1 MRQGAG
7 PSLRRNLTVLAVVSV
22 VYLLAA
28 LFVTNSY
35 YQLIMTLV
43 PVWALFGV
51 SWNILSGYGGQ
62 LSFGHASFF
71 GIGAYTVTL
80 AMVYWGLTP
89 WLGIPLGML
98 LGGLAAVLIGIPT
111 FRLRGHYFALSML
124 AYPLAILY
132 VMQYLGFQELSMPMH
147 REHGLRYMEFAEP
160 RVYTLIAVLLLI
172 GGVVVSLVIENSRFG
187 LALLAI
193 RQNELAAEAAGINAR
208 RWKMLSLIV
217 SGMLGALVGGFY
229 ARVLLVVTPESVFG
243 MLVSAQAVVVTL
255 FGGVASVWGPVIGAT
270 ILVPLAETLQ
280 AELGTYLPGIQG
292 VVYGIAIIAVM
303 LLSPDG
309 LYWTVRDRWLRR
321 QEPHGVSATGVSP
334 AGLSEVAAGLSPEAG
349 IDGRAPAPRANGP
362 LLLVERLSRA
372 FGGLR
377 AVSEVSFEISE
388 GEILGIIGPNGAGK
402 TTLFNVLNG
411 VLSADEGSARLAGQP
426 MLGKKTYEVCRMGA
440 GRTFQVVRSFPRLP
454 VLDNVIVGA
463 YGAGMS
469 DRDAIARATQALR
482 QVGLHG
488 RAGVAAGQLTNK
500 QLRLMELARALA
512 GNPRLLLLDE
522 TLAGLGRE
530 ECDEVLAV
538 LARLRA
544 QGMTICIIEHT
555 MHAMMRL
562 ADRFVVLDHGRVLAS
577 GLPRTVVEDA
587 AVIEAYLGKKWL
599 TRREA

>member
-1 MRQGAG
+1 MRYGTG
-7 PSLRRNLTVLAVVSV
+7 SSLKRELTTLAVLAVA
-22 VYLLAA
+22 YLVLA
-28 LFVTNSY
+28 LFVRNSY
-35 YQLIMTLV
+35 YQLILTLV

-80 AMVYWGLTP
+80 AVVYWSLSP
-89 WLGIPLGML
+89 WLGILLGMV
-98 LGGLAAVLIGIPT
+98 LGGVAAVLIGTPT

-124 AYPLAILY
+124 AYPLALLY
-132 VMQYLGFQELSMPMH
+132 VLQYLGFQEVSLPMH
-147 REHGLRYMEFAEP
+147 RENPLAFMEFNDP
-160 RVYTLIAVLLLI
+160 RVYTVIAVCLLV
-172 GGVVVSLVIENSRFG
+172 GGVAVSMIIENSRFG

-208 RWKMLSLIV
+208 QWKMRSLVV
-217 SGMLGALVGGFY
+217 SGMMAAIVGGFY
-229 ARVLLVVTPESVFG
+229 ARVLLVITPDSVFG

-255 FGGVASVWGPVIGAT
+255 FGGVASVWGPLIGAA

-292 VVYGIAIIAVM
+292 VVYGVAIIAIM

-309 LYWTVRDRWLRR
+309 LFWTLRDRWSR
-321 QEPHGVSATGVSP
+321 QKAAEPV
-334 AGLSEVAAGLSPEAG
+334 PEL
-349 IDGRAPAPRANGP
+349 PSTTSAPRTLSARAGVP
-362 LLLVERLSRA
+362 LLVVENLSRA
-372 FGGLR
+372 FGGLK
-377 AVSEVSFEISE
+377 AVSEVSFSVSE

-411 VLSADEGSARLAGQP
+411 VLSADEGSAQIAGRQ
-426 MLGKKTYEVCRMGA
+426 MLGRKTFEVCRMGV

-463 YGAGMS
+463 YGAGLS
-469 DRDAIARATQALR
+469 DRDAIASAVRALR
-482 QVGLHG
+482 QVGLEDQS
-488 RAGVAAGQLTNK
+488 GVAAGQLTNK

-512 GNPRLLLLDE
+512 GEPRLLLLDE

-530 ECDEVLAV
+530 ECDNVLKVLAG
-538 LARLRA
+538 LRER
-544 QGMTICIIEHT
+544 GMTICIIEHT

-562 ADRFVVLDHGRVLAS
+562 ADRFVVLDHGRVLAT
-577 GLPRTVVEDA
+577 GLPRAVVEDTS
-587 AVIEAYLGKKWL
+587 VIEAYLGKKWL
-599 TRREA
+599 ARQDA

>member
-1 MRQGAG
+1 VRHGAG
-7 PSLRRNLTVLAVVSV
+7 QQLRFNLTVLAVVSV
-22 VYLLAA
+22 AYLVLAS
-28 LFVTNSY
+28 FVANSY
-35 YQLIMTLV
+35 YQLILTLV

-80 AMVYWGLTP
+80 AVVYWSLSP
-89 WLGIPLGML
+89 WIGIPLGMI
-98 LGGLAAVLIGIPT
+98 LGGLAAVLIGLPT

-132 VMQYLGFQELSMPMH
+132 VLQYLGFQEVSMPMH
-147 REHGLRYMEFAEP
+147 RDHPAAFMEFAEP
-160 RVYTLIAVLLLI
+160 RVYTLIAVLLLVA
-172 GGVVVSLVIENSRFG
+172 GVVVSLLIENSRFG

-208 RWKMLSLIV
+208 LWKMRALVV
-217 SGMLGALVGGFY
+217 SGMMAAVAGGFY
-229 ARVLLVVTPESVFG
+229 ARILLVVTPDSVFG

-255 FGGVASVWGPVIGAT
+255 FGGVASVWGPVIGAA

-292 VVYGIAIIAVM
+292 VVYGVAIIGVM

-309 LYWTVRDRWLRR
+309 LFWTIRDRWFG
-321 QEPHGVSATGVSP
+321 QKAPEPIPDSTASAVPVRP
-334 AGLSEVAAGLSPEAG
+334 ASAHSGA
-349 IDGRAPAPRANGP
+349 P
-362 LLLVERLSRA
+362 LLKVESLSRA
-372 FGGLR
+372 FGGLK
-377 AVSEVSFEISE
+377 AVSEVSFSIGE

-411 VLSADEGSARLAGQP
+411 VLSADEGSARLDGVE
-426 MLGKKTYEVCRMGA
+426 MLGKKTFAVCRMGV

-454 VLDNVIVGA
+454 LLDNVMVGA
-463 YGAGMS
+463 YGAGLS
-469 DRDAIARATQALR
+469 DRDAIASAARALI
-482 QVGLHG
+482 QVGLQHQSG
-488 RAGVAAGQLTNK
+488 VVAAQLTNK

-512 GNPRLLLLDE
+512 GHPRLLLLDE
-522 TLAGLGRE
+522 ALAGLGRE
-530 ECDEVLAV
+530 ECDDVLHVLAQ
-538 LARLRA
+538 LRQ

-562 ADRFVVLDHGRVLAS
+562 ADRFVVLDHGRVLAT
-577 GLPRTVVEDA
+577 GLPRAVVEDH

-599 TRREA
+599 ARQDA

>member
-1 MRQGAG
+1 MRQGTG
-7 PSLRRNLTVLAVVSV
+7 PQLRRNLTALAVVSV
-22 VYLLAA
+22 AYLAVT

-35 YQLIMTLV
+35 YQLILTMV

-80 AMVYWGLTP
+80 AVVYWGLSP
-89 WLGIPLGML
+89 WLGILLGMI
-98 LGGLAAVLIGIPT
+98 LGGLAAIAIGTPT

-132 VMQYLGFQELSMPMH
+132 VLQYLGFQEVSMPMH
-147 REHGLRYMEFAEP
+147 RDHPLVFMEFSEA
-160 RVYTLIAVLLLI
+160 RIYTLIAVCLLV
-172 GGVVVSLVIENSRFG
+172 GGVVVSLVIESSRFG

-208 RWKMLSLIV
+208 LWKMRSLVV
-217 SGMLGALVGGFY
+217 SGMMAAGAGGFY
-229 ARVLLVVTPESVFG
+229 ARVLVVVTPDSVFG

-255 FGGVASVWGPVIGAT
+255 FGGVASVWGPLIGAA

-292 VVYGIAIIAVM
+292 VVYGIAIIAIM
-303 LLSPDG
+303 LVSPDG
-309 LYWTVRDRWLRR
+309 LFWTVRDRWFR
-321 QEPHGVSATGVSP
+321 QKALAPIPELKPMSP
-334 AGLSEVAAGLSPEAG
+334 PARPASTHAGA
-349 IDGRAPAPRANGP
+349 P
-362 LLLVERLSRA
+362 LLKVENLSRA
-372 FGGLR
+372 FGGLK
-377 AVSEVSFEISE
+377 AVSEVSFSIAV

-411 VLSADEGSARLAGQP
+411 VLSADEGSGQLDGQP
-426 MLGKKTYEVCRMGA
+426 MLGRKTFEVCRMGV

-463 YGAGMS
+463 YGAGLS
-469 DRDAIARATQALR
+469 DHDAIASAVRALH
-482 QVGLHG
+482 QVGLQDQS
-488 RAGVAAGQLTNK
+488 GVAAGQLTNK

-530 ECDEVLAV
+530 ECDNVLKVLAG
-538 LARLRA
+538 LRE

-562 ADRFVVLDHGRVLAS
+562 ADRFVVLDHGRVLAT
-577 GLPRTVVEDA
+577 GLPRAVVENTS
-587 AVIEAYLGKKWL
+587 VIEAYLGKKWL
-599 TRREA
+599 ARQSA

>member
-7 PSLRRNLTVLAVVSV
+7 PPLRQNLIALAVVSV
-22 VYLLAA
+22 AYLAVT

-35 YQLIMTLV
+35 YQLILTLV

-80 AMVYWGLTP
+80 AVVYWHLSP
-89 WLGIPLGML
+89 WLGILLGMV
-98 LGGLAAVLIGIPT
+98 LGGLAAIAIGTPT

-132 VMQYLGFQELSMPMH
+132 VLQYLGFQEVSIPMH
-147 REHGLRYMEFAEP
+147 RGHPVAFMEFSEP
-160 RVYTLIAVLLLI
+160 RVYTLIAMGLLVA
-172 GGVVVSLVIENSRFG
+172 GVVVSLVIENSRFG

-208 RWKMLSLIV
+208 LWKMRSLVV
-217 SGMLGALVGGFY
+217 SGMMAAVAGGFY
-229 ARVLLVVTPESVFG
+229 ARVLVVVTPDSVFG

-255 FGGVASVWGPVIGAT
+255 FGGVASVWGPLIGAA

-292 VVYGIAIIAVM
+292 VVYGIAIIAIM

-309 LYWTVRDRWLRR
+309 LFWTIHDRWFRQKVGPPIPERMPSPPFRR
-321 QEPHGVSATGVSP
+321 RSSTD
-334 AGLSEVAAGLSPEAG
+334 AGA
-349 IDGRAPAPRANGP
+349 P
-362 LLLVERLSRA
+362 LLQVENVSRA
-372 FGGLR
+372 FGGLK
-377 AVSEVSFEISE
+377 AVSEVSFSIAE

-411 VLSADEGSARLAGQP
+411 VLSADEGSARLAGRP
-426 MLGKKTYEVCRMGA
+426 MLGRKTFEVCRMGV

-463 YGAGMS
+463 YGPGLS
-469 DRDAIARATQALR
+469 DRDAIASAVEALDR
-482 QVGLHG
+482 VGLLDQS
-488 RAGVAAGQLTNK
+488 GVVAGQLTNQ

-512 GNPRLLLLDE
+512 GHPRLLLLDE

-530 ECDEVLAV
+530 ECDSVLKVLAG
-538 LARLRA
+538 LRE

-562 ADRFVVLDHGRVLAS
+562 ADRFVVLDHGRVLAT
-577 GLPRTVVEDA
+577 GLPRAVVEDPS
-587 AVIEAYLGKKWL
+587 VVEAYLGKKWL
-599 TRREA
+599 ARQHA

>member
-1 MRQGAG
+1 MRHGAG
-7 PSLRRNLTVLAVVSV
+7 PRLRRGLVVLAALSV
-22 VYLLAA
+22 AYLLAMTV
-28 LFVTNSY
+28 VTNSY
-35 YQLIMTLV
+35 YQLILTLV

-80 AMVYWGLTP
+80 AVVYWGLTP

-98 LGGLAAVLIGIPT
+98 LGGCAAILIGLPT

-132 VMQYLGFQELSMPMH
+132 VLQYLGFQEVSIPMH
-147 REHGLRYMEFAEP
+147 RDRPGFFMEFADP
-160 RVYTLIAVLLLI
+160 RVYTLIAVGLLVA
-172 GGVVVSLVIENSRFG
+172 GVVVSLLVENSRFG

-193 RQNELAAEAAGINAR
+193 RQNELAAEAAGMNAR
-208 RWKMLSLIV
+208 RWKMRALVV
-217 SGMLGALVGGFY
+217 SGMMAAAAGGFY
-229 ARVLLVVTPESVFG
+229 ARVLLVVTPDSVFG
-243 MLVSAQAVVVTL
+243 MLASAQAVVVTL
-255 FGGVASVWGPVIGAT
+255 FGGVASVWGPVIGAA

-309 LYWTVRDRWLRR
+309 LYWTVRDRWLRPPPP
-321 QEPHGVSATGVSP
+321 EPIP
-334 AGLSEVAAGLSPEAG
+334 DVAPLA
-349 IDGRAPAPRANGP
+349 APARPAAADASAP
-362 LLLVERLSRA
+362 LLRVENVSRA
-372 FGGLR
+372 FGGLK
-377 AVSEVSFEISE
+377 AVSEVSFSVAE

-411 VLSADEGSARLAGQP
+411 VLTADEGSARLAGRE
-426 MLGKKTYEVCRMGA
+426 MLGRKTFEVCRMGV

-454 VLDNVIVGA
+454 VIDNVMVGA
-463 YGAGMS
+463 YGAGLT
-469 DRDAIARATQALR
+469 DREAIASAVRSLR
-482 QVGLHG
+482 QVGLAG
-488 RAGVAAGQLTNK
+488 QSGVAAGQLTNK

-512 GNPRLLLLDE
+512 GRPRLLLLDE

-530 ECDEVLAV
+530 ECNDVLDVLA
-538 LARLRA
+538 ALRE
-544 QGMTICIIEHT
+544 QGVTICIIEHT

-562 ADRFVVLDHGRVLAS
+562 ADRFVVLDHGRVLAT
-577 GLPRTVVEDA
+577 GLPRAVVEDP

-599 TRREA
+599 ERREA

>member
-7 PSLRRNLTVLAVVSV
+7 PHLRRHLTVLAVVSL

-98 LGGLAAVLIGIPT
+98 LGGLAAVLIGLPT

-132 VMQYLGFQELSMPMH
+132 VMQYLGFQEVSMPMY
-147 REHGLRYMEFAEP
+147 REHALRYMEFADP
-160 RVYTLIAVLLLI
+160 RTYTLIAVLLLV

-208 RWKMLSLIV
+208 LWKMRSLIV

-255 FGGVASVWGPVIGAT
+255 FGGVASVWGPVIGAA

-309 LYWTVRDRWLRR
+309 LFWTVRDRLLRR
-321 QEPHGVSATGVSP
+321 EAPHGVA
-334 AGLSEVAAGLSPEAG
+334 EVAPGLVTEAG
-349 IDGRAPAPRANGP
+349 SDGRPAAPAPLPASARRAGP
-362 LLLVERLSRA
+362 LLDVHRLSRS

-377 AVSEVSFEISE
+377 AVSEVSFQITE

-411 VLSADEGSARLAGQP
+411 VLSADEGSARLDGQP
-426 MLGKKTYEVCRMGA
+426 MLGKKTHEVCRMGV

-469 DRDAIARATQALR
+469 DRDAIARASRALQ
-482 QVGLHG
+482 QVGLLG
-488 RAGVAAGQLTNK
+488 CAGVAAGQLTNK

-530 ECDEVLAV
+530 ECDDVLTV
-538 LARLRA
+538 LARLRE

-555 MHAMMRL
+555 LHAMMRL
-562 ADRFVVLDHGRVLAS
+562 ADRFVVLDHGRVLAT
-577 GLPRTVVEDA
+577 GFPRTVVEDPS
-587 AVIEAYLGKKWL
+587 VIEAYLGKKWL
-599 TRREA
+599 ARREA

>member
-1 MRQGAG
+1 MRHGAG
-7 PSLRRNLTVLAVVSV
+7 PRLRRGLTALAVLSAAYLVVVAFVS
-22 VYLLAA
+22 
-28 LFVTNSY
+28 NSY
-35 YQLIMTLV
+35 YQLILTLV

-80 AMVYWGLTP
+80 AVVYWSLSP
-89 WLGIPLGML
+89 WLGIPLGMIF
-98 LGGLAAVLIGIPT
+98 GGLAAIAIGTPT

-132 VMQYLGFQELSMPMH
+132 VLQYLGFQEVSMPMH
-147 REHGLRYMEFAEP
+147 RQNPVAFMEFSQP
-160 RVYTLIAVLLLI
+160 RVYTLIAVCLLV

-208 RWKMLSLIV
+208 LWKMRSLVV
-217 SGMLGALVGGFY
+217 SGMMAALAGGFY
-229 ARVLLVVTPESVFG
+229 ARVLLVVTPDSVFG

-255 FGGVASVWGPVIGAT
+255 FGGVASVWGPVIGAA

-292 VVYGIAIIAVM
+292 VVYGVAIIAIM

-309 LYWTVRDRWLRR
+309 LFWTVRDRWFPQKAPDPIPDL
-321 QEPHGVSATGVSP
+321 VS
-334 AGLSEVAAGLSPEAG
+334 LSPPARRASAHAG
-349 IDGRAPAPRANGP
+349 A
-362 LLLVERLSRA
+362 LLKVENLSRA
-372 FGGLR
+372 FGGLK
-377 AVSEVSFEISE
+377 AVSEVSFSVAE
-388 GEILGIIGPNGAGK
+388 GEILGLIGPNGAGK

-411 VLSADEGSARLAGQP
+411 VLSADEGSAQLDDQQ
-426 MLGKKTYEVCRMGA
+426 MLGRKTFEVCRMGV

-463 YGAGMS
+463 YGAGFS
-469 DRDAIARATQALR
+469 DREAIDSAVRALH
-482 QVGLHG
+482 QVGLQD
-488 RAGVAAGQLTNK
+488 RSGVAAGQLTNK

-530 ECDEVLAV
+530 ECDDVLGV
-538 LARLRA
+538 LARLRE

-562 ADRFVVLDHGRVLAS
+562 ADRFVVLDHGRVLAT
-577 GLPRTVVEDA
+577 GLPRAVVEDHS
-587 AVIEAYLGKKWL
+587 VIEAYLGRKWAA
-599 TRREA
+599 RQGA

>member
-1 MRQGAG
+1 MRYGAG
-7 PSLRRNLTVLAVVSV
+7 PLLKRDLTRLAVLAAA
-22 VYLLAA
+22 YLVLM

-35 YQLIMTLV
+35 YQLILTLV

-80 AMVYWGLTP
+80 AVVYWSLSP
-89 WLGIPLGML
+89 WLGIVLGMI
-98 LGGLAAVLIGIPT
+98 LGGLAAIAIGMPT

-132 VMQYLGFQELSMPMH
+132 VLQYLGFQEVSIPMH
-147 REHGLRYMEFAEP
+147 RDNPVAFMEFNEP
-160 RVYTLIAVLLLI
+160 RIYTLIAVCLLVS
-172 GGVVVSLVIENSRFG
+172 GVVVSLVIENSRFG

-208 RWKMLSLIV
+208 RWKMRSLVV
-217 SGMLGALVGGFY
+217 SGMIAAVVGGFY
-229 ARVLLVVTPESVFG
+229 ARVLLVITPDSVFG

-255 FGGVASVWGPVIGAT
+255 FGGVASVWGPLIGAA

-292 VVYGIAIIAVM
+292 VVYGLAIIAIM
-303 LLSPDG
+303 LLAPDG
-309 LYWTVRDRWLRR
+309 LFWSIRDRWSRPKAAAPMPDVAPMAVASR
-321 QEPHGVSATGVSP
+321 PVRAGV
-334 AGLSEVAAGLSPEAG
+334 
-349 IDGRAPAPRANGP
+349 P
-362 LLLVERLSRA
+362 LLVVENLSRA
-372 FGGLR
+372 FGGLK
-377 AVSEVSFEISE
+377 AVSEVSFSVTE

-411 VLSADEGSARLAGQP
+411 VLSADEGSAQLAGQQ
-426 MLGKKTYEVCRMGA
+426 MLGRKTFEVCRMGV

-454 VLDNVIVGA
+454 VIDNVIVGA
-463 YGAGMS
+463 YGAGLS
-469 DRDAIARATQALR
+469 DRDAIASAVGALR
-482 QVGLHG
+482 QVGLQDQS
-488 RAGVAAGQLTNK
+488 GVAAGQLTNK

-530 ECDEVLAV
+530 ECDSVLTV
-538 LARLRA
+538 LARVREH
-544 QGMTICIIEHT
+544 GMTICIIEHT

-562 ADRFVVLDHGRVLAS
+562 ADRFVVLDHGRVLAT
-577 GLPRTVVEDA
+577 GLPRAVVEDA
-587 AVIEAYLGKKWL
+587 SVIEAYLGKKWL
-599 TRREA
+599 ARQNA

>member
-1 MRQGAG
+1 MRHGAG
-7 PSLRRNLTVLAVVSV
+7 PHLKRNLTALAVLSV
-22 VYLLAA
+22 AYLAGMM
-28 LFVTNSY
+28 FVTNSY
-35 YQLIMTLV
+35 YQLILTLV

-80 AMVYWGLTP
+80 TVVYWSLSP
-89 WLGIPLGML
+89 WLGIPLGMI
-98 LGGLAAVLIGIPT
+98 LGGLAAIAIGIPT

-132 VMQYLGFQELSMPMH
+132 VLQYLGFQEVSMPMH
-147 REHGLRYMEFAEP
+147 RDNPVAFMEFSEP
-160 RVYTLIAVLLLI
+160 RIYTLIAVCLLI
-172 GGVVVSLVIENSRFG
+172 GGVIVSLIIENSRFG

-208 RWKMLSLIV
+208 QWKMRALVV
-217 SGMLGALVGGFY
+217 SGMMAAAAGGFY
-229 ARVLLVVTPESVFG
+229 ARVLLVVTPDSVFG

-255 FGGVASVWGPVIGAT
+255 FGGVASVWGPVIGAA

-292 VVYGIAIIAVM
+292 VVYGVAIIAIM

-309 LYWTVRDRWLRR
+309 LFWTIRDRWFRPQAPDPIPDLT
-321 QEPHGVSATGVSP
+321 A
-334 AGLSEVAAGLSPEAG
+334 LSP
-349 IDGRAPAPRANGP
+349 PARPALAHPGAP
-362 LLLVERLSRA
+362 LLVVENLSRA
-372 FGGLR
+372 FGGLK
-377 AVSEVSFEISE
+377 AVSEVSFSVAE

-411 VLSADEGSARLAGQP
+411 VLTADEGAAQLAGEP
-426 MLGKKTYEVCRMGA
+426 MLGRKTFEVCRMGV

-463 YGAGMS
+463 YGAGLS
-469 DRDAIARATQALR
+469 DRDAIASAVHALH
-482 QVGLHG
+482 QTGLQDQSG
-488 RAGVAAGQLTNK
+488 LPAGQLTNK

-512 GNPRLLLLDE
+512 GHPRLLLLDE

-530 ECDEVLAV
+530 ECDDVLGV
-538 LARLRA
+538 LGRLRE

-562 ADRFVVLDHGRVLAS
+562 ADRFVVLDHGRVLAT
-577 GLPRTVVEDA
+577 GLPRDIVEDDS
-587 AVIEAYLGKKWL
+587 VIEAYLGKKWL
-599 TRREA
+599 ARRDG

>member
-7 PSLRRNLTVLAVVSV
+7 PQLRRNFTALAVVSIA
-22 VYLLAA
+22 YLVLT

-35 YQLIMTLV
+35 YQLILTLV

-80 AMVYWGLTP
+80 AVVYWGLSP

-98 LGGLAAVLIGIPT
+98 LGGLAAILIGMPT

-132 VMQYLGFQELSMPMH
+132 VLQYLGFQEVSIPMH
-147 REHGLRYMEFAEP
+147 RENPVAFMEFSEP
-160 RVYTLIAVLLLI
+160 RIFTLIAVLLLV
-172 GGVVVSLVIENSRFG
+172 GGVVVSMVIENSRFG

-208 RWKMLSLIV
+208 LWKMRSLVV
-217 SGMLGALVGGFY
+217 SGMMAAVAGGFY
-229 ARVLLVVTPESVFG
+229 ARVLVVVTPDSVFG

-255 FGGVASVWGPVIGAT
+255 FGGVASVWGPLIGAA

-280 AELGTYLPGIQG
+280 AELGTFLPGIQG
-292 VVYGIAIIAVM
+292 VVYGIAIIAIM

-309 LYWTVRDRWLRR
+309 LFWTVRDRWFR
-321 QEPHGVSATGVSP
+321 PK
-334 AGLSEVAAGLSPEAG
+334 AAAPLPDLIPTS
-349 IDGRAPAPRANGP
+349 APARPATARAGVT
-362 LLLVERLSRA
+362 LLKVENLSRA
-372 FGGLR
+372 FGGLK
-377 AVSEVSFEISE
+377 AVSEVSFSIAE

-411 VLSADEGSARLAGQP
+411 VLPADSGSAELAGRP
-426 MLGKKTYEVCRMGA
+426 MLGRKTFEVCRMGV

-463 YGAGMS
+463 YGAGLS
-469 DRDAIARATQALR
+469 DRDAIIATVRALHD
-482 QVGLHG
+482 VGLQDQ
-488 RAGVAAGQLTNK
+488 ASVAAGQLTNK

-512 GNPRLLLLDE
+512 GHPRLLLLDE

-530 ECDEVLAV
+530 ECDSVLHV
-538 LARLRA
+538 LARLRE
-544 QGMTICIIEHT
+544 QGVTICIIEHT

-562 ADRFVVLDHGRVLAS
+562 ADRFVVLDHGRVLAT
-577 GLPRTVVEDA
+577 GLPRAVVEDA
-587 AVIEAYLGKKWL
+587 SVIEAYLGKKWL
-599 TRREA
+599 ARQHA

>member
-7 PSLRRNLTVLAVVSV
+7 PLLRRNLAVLAVLSI

-28 LFVTNSY
+28 LFVRNSY

-80 AMVYWGLTP
+80 ALVYWNLSP
-89 WLGIPLGML
+89 WLGIPLGMV
-98 LGGLAAVLIGIPT
+98 LGGLAAILIGLPT

-132 VMQYLGFQELSMPMH
+132 VMQYLGFQEVSMPMH
-147 REHGLRYMEFAEP
+147 RENGLAFMEFDEQ
-160 RVYTLIAVLLLI
+160 RVYTLLAVLLLV

-208 RWKMLSLIV
+208 LWKMRSLVV
-217 SGMLGALVGGFY
+217 SGMMGAVAGGFY
-229 ARVLLVVTPESVFG
+229 ARVLLVVTPDSVFG

-255 FGGVASVWGPVIGAT
+255 FGGVASVWGPVIGAA

-292 VVYGIAIIAVM
+292 VVYGGAIIAIM

-321 QEPHGVSATGVSP
+321 ESPRGVTDVTDVEP
-334 AGLSEVAAGLSPEAG
+334 VALPPLAR
-349 IDGRAPAPRANGP
+349 RASSRAAGP
-362 LLLVERLSRA
+362 LLQVEGLSRA

-377 AVSEVSFEISE
+377 AVSEVSFSVAE
-388 GEILGIIGPNGAGK
+388 GEILGIIRPNGAGK

-411 VLSADEGSARLAGQP
+411 VLTADEGAARLDGQP
-426 MLGKKTYEVCRMGA
+426 MLGRKTYEVCRMGV

-463 YGAGMS
+463 YGAGLS
-469 DRDAIARATQALR
+469 DREAIARAVQALH
-482 QVGLHG
+482 QVGLHD
-488 RAGVAAGQLTNK
+488 RSGVSAGQLTNK

-530 ECDEVLAV
+530 ECDDVLGV
-538 LARLRA
+538 LARLRE

-562 ADRFVVLDHGRVLAS
+562 ADRFVVLDHGRVLAT
-577 GLPRTVVEDA
+577 GLPRVVVEDA
-587 AVIEAYLGKKWL
+587 SVIEAYLGKKWL
-599 TRREA
+599 ARREA

>member
-1 MRQGAG
+1 VRQGAG
-7 PSLRRNLTVLAVVSV
+7 PHLRRNLVVLAVVSV
-22 VYLLAA
+22 VYLALT

-35 YQLIMTLV
+35 YQLILTLV

-80 AMVYWGLTP
+80 TVVYWSLSP
-89 WLGIPLGML
+89 WLGIPLGMV
-98 LGGLAAVLIGIPT
+98 LGGLAAILIGFPT

-132 VMQYLGFQELSMPMH
+132 VMQYLGFQEVSMPMH
-147 REHGLRYMEFAEP
+147 RANPLAYMEFADP
-160 RVYTLIAVLLLI
+160 RVYTLIAVLLLV
-172 GGVVVSLVIENSRFG
+172 GGVIVSLVIENSRFG

-193 RQNELAAEAAGINAR
+193 RQNELAAEAAGINSR
-208 RWKMLSLIV
+208 REKMRSLVV
-217 SGMLGALVGGFY
+217 SGMMGAVAGGFY
-229 ARVLLVVTPESVFG
+229 ARVLLVVTPDSVFG

-255 FGGVASVWGPVIGAT
+255 FGGVASVWGPVIGAA
-270 ILVPLAETLQ
+270 ILIPLAETLQ

-292 VVYGIAIIAVM
+292 VVYGVAIIAIM

-309 LYWTVRDRWLRR
+309 LFWTIRDRWFR
-321 QEPHGVSATGVSP
+321 QETPQPLPEVQPLPALHRRASAH
-334 AGLSEVAAGLSPEAG
+334 AA
-349 IDGRAPAPRANGP
+349 GP
-362 LLLVERLSRA
+362 LLQVDGLSRA

-377 AVSEVSFEISE
+377 AVSEVSFSVAE

-411 VLSADEGSARLAGQP
+411 VLEADVGSARLDGQP
-426 MLGKKTYEVCRMGA
+426 ILGKKTFEVCRMGV

-463 YGAGMS
+463 YGAGAS
-469 DRDAIARATQALR
+469 DRDAIERAAQALH
-482 QVGLHG
+482 QVGLHD

-530 ECDEVLAV
+530 ECDDVLAV
-538 LARLRA
+538 LARLRT

-562 ADRFVVLDHGRVLAS
+562 ADRFVVLDHGRVLAT
-577 GLPRTVVEDA
+577 GLPRVVVEDH

-599 TRREA
+599 ARHGA

>member
-1 MRQGAG
+1 M
-7 PSLRRNLTVLAVVSV
+7 
-22 VYLLAA
+22 
-28 LFVTNSY
+28 
-35 YQLIMTLV
+35 
-43 PVWALFGV
+43 WALFGV

-62 LSFGHASFF
+62 LSFGHAAFF

-80 AMVYWGLTP
+80 SVVYWSLSP
-89 WLGIPLGML
+89 WLGIPLGMVI
-98 LGGLAAVLIGIPT
+98 GGLAAIAIGFPT

-132 VMQYLGFQELSMPMH
+132 VMQYLGFQEVSMPMH
-147 REHGLRYMEFAEP
+147 RENAAAFMEFNDP
-160 RVYTLIAVLLLI
+160 RVYTLLAVLLLV

-208 RWKMLSLIV
+208 LWKMRSLVV
-217 SGMLGALVGGFY
+217 SGMMGAVAGGFY
-229 ARVLLVVTPESVFG
+229 ARVLLVVTPDSVFG

-255 FGGVASVWGPVIGAT
+255 FGGVASVWGPVIGAA

-292 VVYGIAIIAVM
+292 VVYGFAIIAVM

-309 LYWTVRDRWLRR
+309 LFWTVRDRLLRR
-321 QEPHGVSATGVSP
+321 ESPQPIPDVGPEPVAIPAFKRRAASP
-334 AGLSEVAAGLSPEAG
+334 AV
-349 IDGRAPAPRANGP
+349 GP
-362 LLLVERLSRA
+362 LLQVDSLSRA

-377 AVSEVSFEISE
+377 AVSEVSFSIAE

-411 VLSADEGSARLAGQP
+411 VLDADAGSAQLDGQP
-426 MLGKKTYEVCRMGA
+426 MLGRKTHEVCRMGV

-463 YGAGMS
+463 YGAGAS
-469 DRDAIARATQALR
+469 DRDAIAWAVQALH
-482 QVGLHG
+482 QVGLAD

-512 GNPRLLLLDE
+512 GHPRLLLLDE

-530 ECDEVLAV
+530 ECDDVLNV
-538 LARLRA
+538 LARLRTE
-544 QGMTICIIEHT
+544 GMTICIIEHT

-562 ADRFVVLDHGRVLAS
+562 ADRFVVLDHGRVLAT
-577 GLPRTVVEDA
+577 GLPRVVVEDA
-587 AVIEAYLGKKWL
+587 SVIEAYLGKKWL
-599 TRREA
+599 ARRDA

>member
-7 PSLRRNLTVLAVVSV
+7 PHLRRHLIVLAMVSL
-22 VYLLAA
+22 VYLLITM
-28 LFVTNSY
+28 FVTNSY
-35 YQLIMTLV
+35 YQLILTLV

-80 AMVYWGLTP
+80 SVVYWSLSP
-89 WLGIPLGML
+89 WLGIPLGMVF
-98 LGGLAAVLIGIPT
+98 GGFAAIAIGFPT

-132 VMQYLGFQELSMPMH
+132 VMQYLGFQEVSMPMH
-147 REHGLRYMEFAEP
+147 REHALAFMEFSEP
-160 RVYTLIAVLLLI
+160 RIYTLIAVLLLV
-172 GGVVVSLVIENSRFG
+172 GGVVVSLIIENSRFG

-208 RWKMLSLIV
+208 LWKMRSLVV
-217 SGMLGALVGGFY
+217 SGMMGAVAGGFY
-229 ARVLLVVTPESVFG
+229 ARVLLVVTPDSVFG

-255 FGGVASVWGPVIGAT
+255 FGGVASVWGPVIGAA

-292 VVYGIAIIAVM
+292 VVYGVAIIAVM

-309 LYWTVRDRWLRR
+309 LFWTIRDRWLRR
-321 QEPHGVSATGVSP
+321 EAPQPI
-334 AGLSEVAAGLSPEAG
+334 PELVPLPPLAR
-349 IDGRAPAPRANGP
+349 RAPARAPGP
-362 LLLVERLSRA
+362 LLEVEGLSRA

-377 AVSEVSFEISE
+377 AVSEVSFSVTE

-411 VLSADEGSARLAGQP
+411 VLDADEGSARLDGQP
-426 MLGKKTYEVCRMGA
+426 MLGKKTYEVCRMGV
-440 GRTFQVVRSFPRLP
+440 GRTFQVVRSFSRLP

-463 YGAGMS
+463 YGAGLS
-469 DRDAIARATQALR
+469 DREAIAQAVRALH
-482 QVGLHG
+482 QVGLQD
-488 RAGVAAGQLTNK
+488 RSGVPAGQLTNK
-500 QLRLMELARALA
+500 LLRLRELARAQA

-530 ECDEVLAV
+530 ECDDILNV
-538 LARLRA
+538 LARVRA
-544 QGMTICIIEHT
+544 EGMTICIIEHT

-562 ADRFVVLDHGRVLAS
+562 ADRFVVLDHGRVLAT
-577 GLPRTVVEDA
+577 GLPRVVVEDH

-599 TRREA
+599 ARRDA